1 MQLKST
7 IINFLQERSLICV
20 VELDI
25 IKTYVFYSKY
35 FFKCLVLNAM
45 DMQFLI
51 RSVSGFYN
59 RFVSLVH
66 EH

>member
-1 MQLKST
+1 MKLKSK
-7 IINFLQERSLICV
+7 IINFLQECSLICV

-35 FFKCLVLNAM
+35 FLNNWYLKLP

-51 RSVSGFYN
+51 SSMSGFYN
-59 RFVSLVH
+59 RFVSLVL

>member
-1 MQLKST
+1 MKLKST
-7 IINFLQERSLICV
+7 IINFLQECSLMCV

-35 FFKCLVLNAM
+35 FFECLVLNVM

-51 RSVSGFYN
+51 SSMSGFYN
-59 RFVSLVH
+59 RFVSPVH